1 MDLIELTKDRPAD
14 FDISKSQ
21 QLIFTGPEQ
30 SLSPTGVAIIFFDE
44 GSCLDAYSGNE
55 VFGLIRKEKIQ
66 GVAIP
71 TAKVKDMIV
80 SLMDAYHQLMQ
91 VNPKMD
97 EKLKVANRMSAL
109 LSDLKLM

>member
-14 FDISKSQ
+14 FDISQSQ

-30 SLSPTGVAIIFFDE
+30 SVSPTGVSIVFFDE

-55 VFGLIRKEKIQ
+55 VLGLIKREKIQ

-71 TAKVKDMIV
+71 TAKVKDMII
-80 SLMDAYHQLMQ
+80 SLMDAYQVLMQ

-97 EKLKVANRMSAL
+97 EKLKIANRMSAL
-109 LSDLKLM
+109 MSDLKLM